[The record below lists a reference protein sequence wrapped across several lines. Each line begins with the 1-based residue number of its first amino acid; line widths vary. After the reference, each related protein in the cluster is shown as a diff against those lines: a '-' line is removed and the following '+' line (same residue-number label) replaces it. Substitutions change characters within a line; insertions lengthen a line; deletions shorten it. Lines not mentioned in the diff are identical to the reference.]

1 MYTVDNGRVAW
12 VDALRILACAM
23 VVVSHCSDGFVAEF
37 GADREAFL
45 TGTLV
50 GSLMR
55 PSVPLFVMITGVL
68 LLPLPDGCPMASFY
82 RRRVGRIAWPLV
94 AWSLLLSVMA
104 YLYFTGSGSGSA
116 NPSVDLSAYTPD
128 VLVGR
133 LWSWVLN
140 FNFDTTPLWYL
151 YMLVG
156 LYLVMPVVGSWL
168 KHASKKDMLTFLGL
182 WFATLFIPYIRLLA
196 PAMGYAGNYGNYD
209 IFGGCDWNV
218 FSTFHYVSGFIG
230 YIILAYYL
238 KCYPLDW
245 GMKKMSAV
253 FIPMFF
259 VGYSITA
266 GGYIWLQSIYPGDYA
281 YLEIVWLFTGI
292 NVSMMTV
299 PVFVF
304 MQRLPSGLWRPW
316 VGRVASLTFGVYLCH
331 FFFVMVFYDVFDVD
345 GMPYLLRILG
355 MAVSVSVTAG
365 ILTWVLSAN
374 RITRILV
381 K

>member
-1 MYTVDNGRVAW
+1 M
-12 VDALRILACAM
+12 
-23 VVVSHCSDGFVAEF
+23 
-37 GADREAFL
+37 
-45 TGTLV
+45 
-50 GSLMR
+50 
-55 PSVPLFVMITGVL
+55 
-68 LLPLPDGCPMASFY
+68 
-82 RRRVGRIAWPLV
+82 
-94 AWSLLLSVMA
+94 
-104 YLYFTGSGSGSA
+104 
-116 NPSVDLSAYTPD
+116 
-128 VLVGR
+128 
-133 LWSWVLN
+133 
-140 FNFDTTPLWYL
+140 
-151 YMLVG
+151 
-156 LYLVMPVVGSWL
+156 
-168 KHASKKDMLTFLGL
+168 
-182 WFATLFIPYIRLLA
+182 
-196 PAMGYAGNYGNYD
+196 
-209 IFGGCDWNV
+209 

-316 VGRVASLTFGVYLCH
+316 VGRVASITFGVYLCH